1 MSIDY
6 IDGFVLRRRSRVAR
20 GIELG
25 PASEP
30 QDTSEQRSNTSLAG
44 IYPRPILSLRKLTV
58 FYPRDMPLR
67 LVDFSLAPLRVGS
80 VSRCPA
86 RWLRTH

>member
-6 IDGFVLRRRSRVAR
+6 IDGFVLRRRPHVTR

-44 IYPRPILSLRKLTV
+44 IYPRPILSLRKLPV
-58 FYPRDMPLR
+58 FSPPRYAVASR
-67 LVDFSLAPLRVGS
+67 GFFSGPS
-80 VSRCPA
+80 PSRE
-86 RWLRTH
+86 RE